1 MLRADFTP
9 KGLFSK
15 LIFSDSRDHVSM
27 SEPQI
32 FTVASL
38 NAEVRQMLEQGFG
51 TVWLIGEISNFSA
64 PSSGHWYFTLKD
76 EQAQIKAA
84 MFRTSNQ
91 RVRMRP
97 QHGMQVLVR
106 AKLTVYEPR
115 GDYQLIV
122 EHMEDAG
129 AGLLQQRYEQLK
141 QRLAAAGL
149 FASDSKQPLPAAIR
163 RVGIITSPTGAAIRD
178 ILAVLKRRD
187 PSIEVII
194 YPSAVQGQ
202 AATAEL
208 LSMLQRAIA
217 RNEVDVLIM
226 ARGGGSLE
234 DLWCFNDEQ
243 LAYALHSCP
252 IPTISAIGHE
262 VDFTICDFVADVRAA
277 TPSAAAELVSQDQ
290 RQWLQQLQQ
299 QRLRLSASWQR
310 YQRNQ
315 QQQLKAIQQRLLLQ
329 DPQRRMQLN
338 SQRLDEI
345 SGRIQQAVLRTLQ
358 LQQRQLS
365 HSQQRLQ
372 RVHPERRI
380 EPAKQQLQ
388 QLDQR
393 LQRLIREHT
402 KQRHQHLQAQLQQ
415 LHLVSPLQTI
425 ARGYAVVTNGQRQ
438 VIRDPQQLA
447 PNEVFQVRVAGGEFA
462 AKKLND

>member
-1 MLRADFTP
+1 M
-9 KGLFSK
+9 SK
-15 LIFSDSRDHVSM
+15 AEIFS
-27 SEPQI
+27 
-32 FTVASL
+32 VARL
-38 NAEVRQMLEQGFG
+38 NAEVRQMLERGFG
-51 TVWLIGEISNFSA
+51 AVWLVGEISNFSA
-64 PSSGHWYFTLKD
+64 PSSGHWYLTLKD

-91 RVRMRP
+91 RVSMRP
-97 QHGMQVLVR
+97 QNGMQVLVR

-115 GDYQLIV
+115 GDYQLII

-149 FASDSKQPLPAAIR
+149 FSSDAKQPLPPAIR

-187 PSIEVII
+187 PSIEAII

-208 LSMLQRAIA
+208 LSMLQRAVV
-217 RNEVDVLIM
+217 RNEVDVLII

-277 TPSAAAELVSQDQ
+277 TPSAAAELVSHDR

-299 QRLRLSASWQR
+299 QRQRLSASWQR

-315 QQQLKAIQQRLLLQ
+315 QQQLQVLQQRLQVQ

-338 SQRLDEI
+338 SQRLDEL
-345 SGRIQQAVLRTLQ
+345 SGRIQQAMRRALQ
-358 LQQRQLS
+358 LQQRQLVQY
-365 HSQQRLQ
+365 QQRIQ
-372 RVHPERRI
+372 RVHPERLL
-380 EPAKQQLQ
+380 EPAMQRFTQLQ
-388 QLDQR
+388 QR
-393 LQRLIREHT
+393 LTRVMTEQT
-402 KQRHQHLQAQLQQ
+402 KQRQQHLQAQLQQ

-425 ARGYAVVTNGQRQ
+425 ARGYAVVSNAQQQ
-438 VIRDPQQLA
+438 VIRQPQQLA
-447 PNEVFQVRVAGGEFA
+447 ANEVFQVRVAGGEFS
-462 AKKLND
+462 AKKLDD